1 MNLDHISTDHVELN
15 GPKGQFMIYKPTH
28 PGKSVRKVIGSHLS
42 KEMGLKDKMGG
53 NI

>member
-1 MNLDHISTDHVELN
+1 
-15 GPKGQFMIYKPTH
+15 MIYKPTH

-53 NI
+53 NIEEFPQELQMRDFPIFNLAE